1 MLSNLSFF
9 LMLII
14 PFSSVLF
21 LGPLVNFI
29 LSMLY
34 IYLGAEGMK
43 HPPDGEVVAWE
54 GVVPRPLSTFSW
66 ILPGVTAVLEIQGKD
81 S

>member
-1 MLSNLSFF
+1 MSY
-9 LMLII
+9 I
-14 PFSSVLF
+14 
-21 LGPLVNFI
+21 LGALVNII

-43 HPPDGEVVAWE
+43 HPRDGEVVAWE

-66 ILPGVTAVLEIQGKD
+66 ILPGATAVLEIQGKN